1 MINTLFLTQIEER
14 HNKRLENINCSIN
27 ELKNK
32 IEYENESYFI
42 VSSNIFEIENN
53 LNKVGLTISKVSY
66 THGVISVSAI
76 KFNGKFK
83 FIKSHTQTT
92 YNKETGI
99 KVMKLSVKLKEN
111 LPSLSH
117 VRVNPYSLE
126 YDSNEELEG
135 KCVLIEYWFK

>member
-1 MINTLFLTQIEER
+1 MINTLFLTQIEEL

-27 ELKNK
+27 ELKNE
-32 IEYENESYFI
+32 IEYENESYLI

-83 FIKSHTQTT
+83 FIKSHTQIT

-99 KVMKLSVKLKEN
+99 KVMKLNVKLKEN

>member
-1 MINTLFLTQIEER
+1 MINTLFLTQIEEL

-32 IEYENESYFI
+32 IEDENESHLI

-135 KCVLIEYWFK
+135 KSVLIEYWFK